1 MEISHEQFLINQAL
15 KQGFNVKV
23 SAVAGSGKTTTVL
36 LISKLLSDK
45 KILFF
50 TYNRQLKDE
59 TQEKIIANKLFNID
73 IFTFHS
79 FAQNIYKVQANTD
92 DGLVE
97 LLTKNKTS
105 NNIDYDL
112 IVIDEAQDL
121 TPIYYHFLLKI
132 MNDNRNKNYQILIL
146 GDERQCIYQFLGA
159 DSRFL
164 THADKLFINQHEW
177 KFLSL
182 SKSYRL
188 SSQIASFLNDIFFK
202 TQLIKS
208 GRLNSY
214 SSINYL
220 LVRNNN
226 YKNEGITALASKICK
241 KIHEYGEENIFVL
254 TPTTKT
260 NYINLLIKKIIEI
273 NEILY
278 GNKEIAIFTSS
289 NEPDKLVDLE
299 LIKNKLVIST
309 FHQTKGLEREV
320 VFLLNFDESYYE
332 HFAVDAN
339 KFELMNVTYV
349 SATRAKTE
357 LWLVHDDRYQF
368 MQWIDKKTL
377 LEHPYVTFHNRS
389 SLEKILK
396 LNDEQENSSKESS
409 HCTEIIK
416 FLDFKIDNLIKSK
429 FSIQS
434 FETDKTKINTKSLNS
449 INSFIYLKKLNKS
462 IKEDVS
468 NINGTLI
475 SILYLIKKD
484 INLFV
489 QHFQSYLKMRL
500 FSKNPKQKIN
510 FDSNILA
517 NIEFALAK
525 LQSSIDIKSLLYITI
540 IYMILKSGN
549 IAQLNL
555 ITYDKCNWL
564 NFNEFILLNSFLDNI
579 LEIENCDF
587 EVRFS
592 YHDKK
597 YDFTLV
603 GDVDAIDHV
612 NKIVYEFKFT
622 NETKIDHFYQLI
634 TYRFLMLKNDYEKYK
649 DYKFVVYNVRKNVAY
664 ELVINDEPTYEI
676 VDILFRSFL
685 NLNPKNS
692 LSDAEF
698 FEYVRDFKHLNL
710 LSNNLTAQ
718 ISNIEKDTQLKQ
730 KIELIDLV
738 DKDFLNSINFTSS
751 NLIIEQQKSNK
762 YIILDFETL
771 HYDQIP
777 IQLAFLVIQNNQIIE
792 TQNLYFEI
800 DNDMNLELFWE
811 YVNVDPNNL
820 IDAPHFLKQWDKIKK
835 YFNGEYIIIAHN
847 APFDMRVL
855 NKALKKYDLEILNF
869 VFLDSIKLLKKVKPN
884 LASYSQPKLCSY
896 FGIEYDAHNALADV
910 QALYQLITLFID
922 FNEIDQLIQKNPKL
936 LNDFWNI

>member
-289 NEPDKLVDLE
+289 NE
-299 LIKNKLVIST
+299 
-309 FHQTKGLEREV
+309 
-320 VFLLNFDESYYE
+320 
-332 HFAVDAN
+332 
-339 KFELMNVTYV
+339 
-349 SATRAKTE
+349 
-357 LWLVHDDRYQF
+357 
-368 MQWIDKKTL
+368 
-377 LEHPYVTFHNRS
+377 
-389 SLEKILK
+389 
-396 LNDEQENSSKESS
+396 
-409 HCTEIIK
+409 
-416 FLDFKIDNLIKSK
+416 
-429 FSIQS
+429 
-434 FETDKTKINTKSLNS
+434 TD
-449 INSFIYLKKLNKS
+449 
-462 IKEDVS
+462 
-468 NINGTLI
+468 
-475 SILYLIKKD
+475 
-484 INLFV
+484 
-489 QHFQSYLKMRL
+489 
-500 FSKNPKQKIN
+500 
-510 FDSNILA
+510 
-517 NIEFALAK
+517 
-525 LQSSIDIKSLLYITI
+525 
-540 IYMILKSGN
+540 
-549 IAQLNL
+549 
-555 ITYDKCNWL
+555 
-564 NFNEFILLNSFLDNI
+564 
-579 LEIENCDF
+579 
-587 EVRFS
+587 
-592 YHDKK
+592 
-597 YDFTLV
+597 
-603 GDVDAIDHV
+603 
-612 NKIVYEFKFT
+612 
-622 NETKIDHFYQLI
+622 
-634 TYRFLMLKNDYEKYK
+634 
-649 DYKFVVYNVRKNVAY
+649 
-664 ELVINDEPTYEI
+664 
-676 VDILFRSFL
+676 
-685 NLNPKNS
+685 
-692 LSDAEF
+692 
-698 FEYVRDFKHLNL
+698 
-710 LSNNLTAQ
+710 
-718 ISNIEKDTQLKQ
+718 
-730 KIELIDLV
+730 
-738 DKDFLNSINFTSS
+738 
-751 NLIIEQQKSNK
+751 
-762 YIILDFETL
+762 
-771 HYDQIP
+771 
-777 IQLAFLVIQNNQIIE
+777 
-792 TQNLYFEI
+792 
-800 DNDMNLELFWE
+800 
-811 YVNVDPNNL
+811 
-820 IDAPHFLKQWDKIKK
+820 
-835 YFNGEYIIIAHN
+835 
-847 APFDMRVL
+847 
-855 NKALKKYDLEILNF
+855 
-869 VFLDSIKLLKKVKPN
+869 
-884 LASYSQPKLCSY
+884 
-896 FGIEYDAHNALADV
+896 
-910 QALYQLITLFID
+910 
-922 FNEIDQLIQKNPKL
+922 
-936 LNDFWNI
+936 